1 MGRESGTMTKTNPA
15 DSGGSCRGQQL
26 PSKPPVSEGTKS
38 DLPQAWLHRD
48 MSRPEVLHKFVL

>member
-1 MGRESGTMTKTNPA
+1 MGRKSGTMAKTSSANS
-15 DSGGSCRGQQL
+15 DGSCRGQQP

-48 MSRPEVLHKFVL
+48 VSHPEVLHKFVL